1 MPVSLMTAYFSTQ
14 IEDLQGAYT
23 STTYWACFAVIM
35 AFSFLFLVVFGVL
48 SNTLEGKP
56 IYRSMTQTFWDR
68 SWKWLSFKKK
78 ERQKAAFKKT

>member
-23 STTYWACFAVIM
+23 STTYWSCFAVIM
-35 AFSFLFLVVFGVL
+35 AFSFIFLVVFGVL

-56 IYRSMTQTFWDR
+56 IYRSMTQTFWDYSR
-68 SWKWLSFKKK
+68 KWFSFKR
-78 ERQKAAFKKT
+78 RQKAALKGT